1 MMIVN
6 ARGQCRNKQMFGHP
20 NGPFNGCCHVT
31 CCQLRLRQGDVG
43 NSGEHGN
50 LKLKLY
56 YTCVEGETSVRERS
70 RNAEDDQ
77 SPDIV

>member
-1 MMIVN
+1 MQVRISKAFDLIVCCMISIT
-6 ARGQCRNKQMFGHP
+6 
-20 NGPFNGCCHVT
+20 GCCHVT
-31 CCQLRLRQGDVG
+31 CCQLCLRQGDVG

-77 SPDIV
+77 SPDIVQ